1 MLSDYPEPWTTSTW
15 VIYLLVLCFYFCI
28 MYVLNAVE
36 RINYGDNHN
45 DDN

>member
-1 MLSDYPEPWTTSTW
+1 MLSNYTEPWTTHIW
-15 VIYLLVLCFYFCI
+15 VIYLLVLCFYFGI

-36 RINYGDNHN
+36 RINYGDNNN